1 MVCPRLNHTAELRVP
16 STAGGISP
24 FSFSLGGGGTAH
36 DIKNK
41 GDGYCLLLTRTATGC
56 SLFTTHCVP
65 YPPGHN
71 SQKCDLNLNQG
82 NCIPML
88 TRLRVRPTHKLKLV
102 DKHEEA
108 GMGNLSASPCFSH
121 FKYTMSTLHKTPH
134 GK

>member
-1 MVCPRLNHTAELRVP
+1 MPPVEPQSWVRVP
-16 STAGGISP
+16 SIAGGLFPS
-24 FSFSLGGGGTAH
+24 SFSLGGGGTAH

-41 GDGYCLLLTRTATGC
+41 GDGHCLLLTRTATGC
-56 SLFTTHCVP
+56 SLFPTHCVP

-71 SQKCDLNLNQG
+71 SQKCDLSQG
-82 NCIPML
+82 NYIPMF
-88 TRLRVRPTHKLKLV
+88 TRLRVRPAHELKLA

-108 GMGNLSASPCFSH
+108 GMGNLSAGPCFSH